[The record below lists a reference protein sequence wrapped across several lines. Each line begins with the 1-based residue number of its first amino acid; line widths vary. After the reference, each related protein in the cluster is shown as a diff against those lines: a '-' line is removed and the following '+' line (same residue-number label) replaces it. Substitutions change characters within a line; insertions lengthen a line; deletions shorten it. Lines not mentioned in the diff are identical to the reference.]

1 MQEKFRHYF
10 HLLIAAL
17 FVVLLSFSMEVH
29 AFDLL
34 YGMLHGN
41 QDTIVIGTIKE
52 ALDDGYLIQKEHVVF
67 CSENTDH
74 VPDYAPLP
82 EQAIPDELTVSA
94 FTYTYSYHQK
104 KQPEVGDSVC
114 LALNQEGDIWH
125 PVNIHLELSC
135 TDPDTLET
143 TTLYNRKADPYALQ
157 LFLRSNG
164 EMTDFTYSNGD
175 LLVDGEVVFSDIENQ
190 KMLISQSDAESEE
203 ALPQDAEN
211 EDASLTN
218 TAEND
223 VSRTLL
229 PEETV
234 YSDTASVSIIGG
246 ADGPTAIFIAGKIGN
261 FSVPAISIALL
272 LIIIVMIC
280 IIKKKRG

>member
-34 YGMLHGN
+34 YGMLHGD

-74 VPDYAPLP
+74 VPKDL
-82 EQAIPDELTVSA
+82 
-94 FTYTYSYHQK
+94 
-104 KQPEVGDSVC
+104 
-114 LALNQEGDIWH
+114 
-125 PVNIHLELSC
+125 
-135 TDPDTLET
+135 DTLET

-164 EMTDFTYSNGD
+164 EMADFTYSNGD
-175 LLVDGEVVFSDIENQ
+175 LLVDGEVVISDIENQ

-203 ALPQDAEN
+203 ALPQGTEN

-223 VSRTLL
+223 ASRTLL